1 MNRTPTTRKSDPPIR
16 LITLR
21 GITATAN
28 IDSVIYLI
36 RFVAIAILVTLFSV
50 THSQVQV
57 DQAREGSPHLNNEL
71 MSRLMK

>member
-1 MNRTPTTRKSDPPIR
+1 MNRTPTTRKSDTPMR
-16 LITLR
+16 LVTLR

-28 IDSVIYLI
+28 TDSVIYLI

-57 DQAREGSPHLNNEL
+57 DQAQEGSPHLNNEL